1 MSPNLTRPTR
11 FLLRMGLF
19 LAAAI
24 AASSVI
30 WEPALAAFMANPA
43 INGVI
48 LGVFAVGVVVCVRQA
63 SSLAGEVAWIER
75 FQRRGSREPQGPAP
89 RLLAPIASALAQT
102 EDRITLQATS
112 ARVLMDG
119 LGSRLDEARELA
131 RYLVGLLIFLGLLG
145 TFWGLLETV
154 RSVSQVVDG
163 LDVGGDAATTF
174 ERLRGG
180 LRAPLDGMGTAFSS
194 SLFGL
199 AGALALGFLDLQAG
213 QALNRFYN
221 EVEDWL
227 SSMATFQSSP
237 TILGQAGLGAAQPSA
252 YVEALLGQTAEM
264 LDDLR
269 RLVGRSE
276 EGRRETEQ
284 VLAGMGDR
292 LHNLADGLETLGRI
306 AEQQQRAMGLMAER
320 EDSAATALQTLTER
334 LANPVP
340 DTETRRQLAQI
351 ERLLARLGGAV
362 TAGQSELTQ
371 ELRNELRLLG
381 RTLISHAD
389 GRNN

>member
-1 MSPNLTRPTR
+1 M
-11 FLLRMGLF
+11 
-19 LAAAI
+19 
-24 AASSVI
+24 
-30 WEPALAAFMANPA
+30 
-43 INGVI
+43 
-48 LGVFAVGVVVCVRQA
+48 
-63 SSLAGEVAWIER
+63 
-75 FQRRGSREPQGPAP
+75 
-89 RLLAPIASALAQT
+89 
-102 EDRITLQATS
+102 
-112 ARVLMDG
+112 
-119 LGSRLDEARELA
+119 
-131 RYLVGLLIFLGLLG
+131 
-145 TFWGLLETV
+145 
-154 RSVSQVVDG
+154 
-163 LDVGGDAATTF
+163 
-174 ERLRGG
+174 
-180 LRAPLDGMGTAFSS
+180 
-194 SLFGL
+194 
-199 AGALALGFLDLQAG
+199 
-213 QALNRFYN
+213 NRFYN

-381 RTLISHAD
+381 RTLIGHAD

>member
-154 RSVSQVVDG
+154 RSVSQV
-163 LDVGGDAATTF
+163 LD
-174 ERLRGG
+174 
-180 LRAPLDGMGTAFSS
+180 GTAFSS

-199 AGALALGFLDLQAG
+199 AGALALGVLDLQAG